1 MPRDINL
8 LDKEI
13 LLNSMEMLFMALELN
28 IFEII

>member
-8 LDKEI
+8 MDKEI

>member
-1 MPRDINL
+1 MPKDINL